1 MQDMSQPAAHRHH
14 AIDYVELT
22 VTDLEQAKRF
32 YTEAFGWRFSDY
44 GPEYAGIQ
52 SPQGESAPEVGGL
65 RTGQEVRAGG
75 PFVLLYSTDLNRSVE
90 AVKNAGGQVVNGP
103 YEFPGGR
110 RFHFTGPERPARL
123 SPSGFLRP
131 ALRTG
136 RATSTASGSPRVHA
150 AGAGDPVVGALDHGV
165 GMRAP
170 R

>member
-1 MQDMSQPAAHRHH
+1 MQGMSQPSAHRHH
-14 AIDYVELT
+14 AIDYLELT

-32 YTEAFGWRFSDY
+32 YSEAFGWRFNDY

-90 AVKNAGGQVVNGP
+90 AVKHAGGQVVNGP

-110 RFHFTGPERPARL
+110 RFHFHRPERE
-123 SPSGFLRP
+123 
-131 ALRTG
+131 RTG
-136 RATSTASGSPRVHA
+136 RLGR
-150 AGAGDPVVGALDHGV
+150 GV
-165 GMRAP
+165 ARRWHRMR
-170 R
+170 